1 MFKKCLQITEA
12 SFRLKPTD
20 IFFGFIAEKMSVVV
34 FQAAWK
40 IQAQFQPTNGAY
52 RHTRLAKPA
61 YFTKK
66 RYRKVTIW
74 PRVQV
79 ALGLKVVSLV
89 PLVTPLATA
98 HMTASP

>member
-1 MFKKCLQITEA
+1 MRKQRKGGTPL
-12 SFRLKPTD
+12 
-20 IFFGFIAEKMSVVV
+20 FGTQGRKTARAIDVRAV
-34 FQAAWK
+34 
-40 IQAQFQPTNGAY
+40 
-52 RHTRLAKPA
+52 RLAERMIQGFPYIEVRHSVFDTA

-74 PRVQV
+74 ARVQS
-79 ALGLKVVSLV
+79 ALGLKVVSVV